1 MTSLLSST
9 HELCFSNQRL
19 VVQSLQRIALSR
31 RLLNPGWALE
41 GGSGDGR
48 LPGATKVCML
58 CEEPMLLGVECEIG
72 EPGGSVFAHFVC
84 YSAWWG
90 ENGRDASNSRR
101 RC

>member
-1 MTSLLSST
+1 M
-9 HELCFSNQRL
+9 
-19 VVQSLQRIALSR
+19 QSLQRIALSR

-90 ENGRDASNSRR
+90 ENVRDASNSRS